1 VSEEERIRTVIA
13 DDEPLA
19 REGLR
24 LRLAAEPDVTVV
36 GEAADGNEAVEA
48 IARLKPDLVFL
59 DVQMPGRDGFEVLDA
74 VSSVHLPVVVFVT
87 AYDQYALQ
95 AFDAHAVDYLL
106 KPPTEE
112 RFRLALDKARG
123 HLALG
128 AGPMAARVAEL
139 LDRLRARG
147 GRYPARLTVRDG
159 ERFLLVRV
167 AEIAFVESEG
177 NYVCLNTKDGRFRMR
192 STLAALLA
200 RLDPKQFARIHRGT
214 LVNLDVVREIR
225 PGAHG
230 DFDVLLRTG
239 KTLRMSRSYREGL
252 LR

>member
-1 VSEEERIRTVIA
+1 MSGAGRIRTVIA

-24 LRLAAEPDVTVV
+24 LRLAAEPDVAVV
-36 GEAADGNEAVEA
+36 AEVSDGDEAVEA

-74 VSSVHLPVVVFVT
+74 VASVHLPVVVFVT
-87 AYDQYALQ
+87 AFDRYALQ

-106 KPPTEE
+106 KPPTQE
-112 RFRLALDKARG
+112 RFRRALDKARA
-123 HLALG
+123 HLAVG
-128 AGPMAARVAEL
+128 PGPMAARVAEL
-139 LDRLRARG
+139 LDGLRGRG
-147 GRYPARLTVRDG
+147 TRYPARLTVKDG
-159 ERFLLVRV
+159 ERFLLVRT

-192 STLAALLA
+192 STLAALLS
-200 RLDPKQFARIHRGT
+200 RLDPKQFARIHRRA
-214 LVNLDVVREIR
+214 LVNLDAVREVR
-225 PGAHG
+225 PGIHG

-239 KTLRMSRSYREGL
+239 KTLRMSRSYRESL